1 MHKLLQIAA
10 MKNFSQPRFY
20 IRKKVDKINIQIWL
34 YIIIY
39 IITKLID
46 IAIVNDE
53 NIVFR

>member
-1 MHKLLQIAA
+1 M
-10 MKNFSQPRFY
+10 
-20 IRKKVDKINIQIWL
+20 QIWL

-46 IAIVNDE
+46 IFDIAIVNDE